1 MDRNYPGEIWKKLQ
15 VADLHPSEVYEISN
29 YGRVKSFKVYP
40 RGRIIKTPKIRGYRA
55 IVLKLNN
62 NKSTTKYI
70 HKLVA
75 EHFLPRDSELQQYVI
90 HIDFDKENNH
100 VANLR
105 WVTRFTM
112 FAHQKINPNY
122 KRGKKYNAKLTEEQV
137 LKIKRRLQD
146 KGIKYSAIAREF
158 GITHTQLLR
167 IRQGRNWGHVKV
179 S

>member
-1 MDRNYPGEIWKKLQ
+1 YPGEIWKKLQ
-15 VADLHPSEVYEISN
+15 VAYLHPSEVYEISN
-29 YGRVKSFKVYP
+29 YGRVKSFKVHP
-40 RGRIIKTPKIRGYRA
+40 RGKIVKTPKIRGYRA

-100 VANLR
+100 VSNLR

-122 KRGKKYNAKLTEEQV
+122 QRGKKYNAKLTEEQV
-137 LKIKRRLQD
+137 LRIKKRLQD
-146 KGIKYSAIAREF
+146 KNIKYSAIARELVLHIPSCCASV
-158 GITHTQLLR
+158 GGTT
-167 IRQGRNWGHVKV
+167 GGM
-179 S
+179 